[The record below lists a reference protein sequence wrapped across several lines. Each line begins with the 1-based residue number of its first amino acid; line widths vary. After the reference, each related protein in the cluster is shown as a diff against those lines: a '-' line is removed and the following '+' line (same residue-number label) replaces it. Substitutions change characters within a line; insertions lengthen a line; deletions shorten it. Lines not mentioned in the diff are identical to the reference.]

1 MEREILY
8 KKYIKGTNVYYGFDK
23 YGIILVCKDYEII
36 EIGEFLKEYLFNRI
50 NLEDSRRE
58 YLPKERFEI
67 NILITEMMGINRVRK
82 ALRALSKIAC
92 TIDTSMDLLA
102 ADLLPVNKIKIHQ
115 MADEIRDKYVG
126 YVEVV

>member
-1 MEREILY
+1 MQTY
-8 KKYIKGTNVYYGFDK
+8 
-23 YGIILVCKDYEII
+23 
-36 EIGEFLKEYLFNRI
+36 
-50 NLEDSRRE
+50 S
-58 YLPKERFEI
+58 KERFEI

-82 ALRALSKIAC
+82 ALRALSRIAC

-126 YVEVV
+126 YVEVDENFHKADMEKLIKELDEVLAEEPTVHQEDWIIITMTLKFIIAIG